1 MTSSVKRKSGPRGS
15 SPRVKK
21 QPGRDAVAP
30 ATRTCGGG
38 GAELTVLVRWWSSGF
53 LGPSIRCVVE
63 LRRRTEGQGEVRHV
77 GGVKSWW
84 RSWSPA
90 VVLGSDSG
98 ATRARVEGC
107 CFGETPGG
115 EAVLLRCLAGA
126 LVSRDGRSMAAQG
139 CGVSAEQDVRRLGF
153 WGGGGVE

>member
-1 MTSSVKRKSGPRGS
+1 M
-15 SPRVKK
+15 
-21 QPGRDAVAP
+21 AP

-84 RSWSPA
+84 RSCSPA

-98 ATRARVEGC
+98 ATRARVEGG

-115 EAVLLRCLAGA
+115 EAVLLRGLGGVPVRRSGVATAARGSAPGGA
-126 LVSRDGRSMAAQG
+126 TWR
-139 CGVSAEQDVRRLGF
+139 RRLGF
-153 WGGGGVE
+153 ARR